1 VSMSGWS
8 IGRRRVYPDLMGI
21 VDAACMLRLVASAA
35 LACVTIAVP
44 AATGLAA
51 EDLSF
56 DGPPGA
62 QGKKQS
68 MVQVSGSIY
77 GDVLFDGKG
86 FVLYLFTKDKP
97 SKSRCNGDC
106 AEAWPP
112 YLKKGKLT
120 AGSGVEASAL
130 GTTKRKDGS
139 TQVTYD
145 GRPLYYYE
153 HDDEPGQILCHDV
166 TEFGG
171 DWLVVQ
177 PDGQPA
183 P

>member
-1 VSMSGWS
+1 MRRILGPVAAATLAIALAGWS
-8 IGRRRVYPDLMGI
+8 LDAPAPDR
-21 VDAACMLRLVASAA
+21 AKR
-35 LACVTIAVP
+35 T
-44 AATGLAA
+44 T
-51 EDLSF
+51 E
-56 DGPPGA
+56 
-62 QGKKQS
+62 
-68 MVQVSGSIY
+68 VQVQGSQY

-86 FVLYLFTKDKP
+86 FVLYLFTKDRP
-97 SKSRCNGDC
+97 HKSRCNGNC

-112 YLKKGKLT
+112 YLKKGRLT
-120 AGSGVEASAL
+120 AGSGVDASAL
-130 GTTKRKDGS
+130 GTTERRDGS
-139 TQVTYD
+139 KQVTYE

-153 HDDEPGQILCHDV
+153 HDDKPGQILCHDV

>member
-1 VSMSGWS
+1 MVR
-8 IGRRRVYPDLMGI
+8 IL
-21 VDAACMLRLVASAA
+21 
-35 LACVTIAVP
+35 LATAVL
-44 AATGLAA
+44 AATALLAGTAFAA

-56 DGPPGA
+56 TGPDA
-62 QGKKQS
+62 AARGKKATV
-68 MVQVSGSIY
+68 VQAGESIY

-86 FVLYLFTKDKP
+86 FVVYLFTKDKP
-97 SKSRCNGDC
+97 NKSRCNGDC

-112 YLKKGKLT
+112 YVKKGKLT
-120 AGSGVEASAL
+120 AGEGVDGSAL
-130 GTTKRKDGS
+130 GTTERRDGS
-139 TQVTYD
+139 KQVTYH

>member
-1 VSMSGWS
+1 VRRLLGIAS
-8 IGRRRVYPDLMGI
+8 I
-21 VDAACMLRLVASAA
+21 ATLVIA
-35 LACVTIAVP
+35 LAGWGYDAPTRAKGKP
-44 AATGLAA
+44 AA
-51 EDLSF
+51 
-56 DGPPGA
+56 
-62 QGKKQS
+62 K
-68 MVQVSGSIY
+68 VQVHGSQY

-97 SKSRCNGDC
+97 SKSRCNGNC

-112 YLKKGKLT
+112 YIKKGKLN
-120 AGSGVEASAL
+120 AGDGVEASAL

-139 TQVTYD
+139 KQVTYY
-145 GRPLYYYE
+145 GHPLYYYE
-153 HDDEPGQILCHDV
+153 HDDKPGQILCHDV

>member
-1 VSMSGWS
+1 MSPVHRITGIAAIAVVVVALAGWS
-8 IGRRRVYPDLMGI
+8 IE
-21 VDAACMLRLVASAA
+21 
-35 LACVTIAVP
+35 TP
-44 AATGLAA
+44 APAKAKRTTVV
-51 EDLSF
+51 EV
-56 DGPPGA
+56 
-62 QGKKQS
+62 QGSQ
-68 MVQVSGSIY
+68 Y

-86 FVLYLFTKDKP
+86 FVLYLFTKDRP
-97 SKSRCNGDC
+97 AKSRCKGAC

-112 YLKKGKLT
+112 FMKKGKLT
-120 AGSGVEASAL
+120 PGQGVDASAL
-130 GTTKRKDGS
+130 GTTERRDGS
-139 TQVTYD
+139 KQVTYED
-145 GRPLYYYE
+145 RPLYYYE